1 MNAAKK
7 AIERLYA
14 RGYEAYLVGGCV
26 RDTLMGTPVNDFDV
40 TTSALPE
47 ETMAAFSDMRTIPTG
62 LKHGTVTILI
72 DGEPIEIT
80 TFRSDGDYSDHRH
93 PETVSFSRK
102 LEDDL
107 CRRDFTVNAMAYS
120 DQRGLI
126 DLYGGRDD
134 LEKGIIRAVGEP
146 ERRFTEDALRI
157 LRALRFASQKCFS
170 IEPETE
176 KAIRKCLPLLAY
188 VSAERVFTEL
198 KKLLMGKG
206 ALDVLLRYP
215 DVITVIVP
223 ALAPS
228 VGFDQKNPHHIYDVY
243 THTAHAVAFSPY
255 DEKLRLAALLHDVG
269 KPETFSEKDGI
280 GHFYGHTDASL
291 VLAEK
296 TLLGLKCD
304 NLTKSE
310 VLTLIKYHDPVIEPT
325 EKAVKRALSR
335 LGKPM
340 LLKLLELKS
349 ADNLAQA
356 PSCRERLAQYE
367 KIRLIIAEIEKR
379 NDCFTL
385 KDLKINGD
393 TLISL
398 GVPKG
403 KEIGRILNELLS
415 LVMDGTLKN
424 EKEALTEM
432 ALKLKG

>member
-7 AIERLYA
+7 VIDRLYGS
-14 RGYEAYLVGGCV
+14 GYEAYLVGGCV
-26 RDTLMGTPVNDFDV
+26 RDSLMGLPVSDYDV

-47 ETMAAFSDMRTIPTG
+47 QTMEVFSDLRTIPTG
-62 LKHGTVTILI
+62 LKHGTVTVLI

-80 TFRSDGDYSDHRH
+80 TFRADGDYSDHRH
-93 PETVSFSRK
+93 PESVSFSSR

-126 DLYGGRDD
+126 DLYGGKDD

-176 KAIRKCLPLLAY
+176 KAIRKCLPLLSF
-188 VSAERVFTEL
+188 VSAERIFAEL

-206 ALDVLLRYP
+206 ALDVLLKYP
-215 DVITVIVP
+215 DVITAIVP
-223 ALAPS
+223 ALKPS
-228 VGFDQKNPHHIYDVY
+228 VGFEQKNPHHIYDVY
-243 THTAHAVAFSPY
+243 GHTARAVAFSPY
-255 DEKLRLAALLHDVG
+255 DETVRIAALLHDAG
-269 KPETFSEKDGI
+269 KPETFSVKNGV

-291 VLAEK
+291 ALAER
-296 TLLGLKCD
+296 TLIELKCD
-304 NLTKSE
+304 NATKNE
-310 VLTLIKYHDPVIEPT
+310 VLTLIKYHDPVIEPA
-325 EKAVKRALSR
+325 EKAVKRALGR
-335 LGKPM
+335 LGKPT
-340 LLKLLELKS
+340 LLKLLDLKS
-349 ADNLAQA
+349 ADNLAQSPECA
-356 PSCRERLAQYE
+356 ERLKQYDE
-367 KIRLIIAEIEKR
+367 IRKLITEIEERK
-379 NDCFTL
+379 DCFTL
-385 KDLKINGD
+385 KDLAINGD

-403 KEIGRILNELLS
+403 KEIGRLLGELLS

-432 ALKLKG
+432 ALNLKG